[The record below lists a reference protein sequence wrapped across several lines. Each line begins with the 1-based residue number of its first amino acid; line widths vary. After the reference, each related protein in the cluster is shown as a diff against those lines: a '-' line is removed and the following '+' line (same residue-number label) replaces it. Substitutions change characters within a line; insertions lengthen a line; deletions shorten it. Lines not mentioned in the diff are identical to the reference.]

1 MENLFYQPEIS
12 NGSLF
17 LDQDESKHCAKV
29 LRKRPGEVIPV
40 TDGKGTCYTVKLT
53 DVAQHKCAFTIQ
65 SQIIQTKQ
73 NYHIH
78 LAISPTKNAD
88 RMEWMVEKCVEVG
101 IDTITFL
108 HCRNTERMTF
118 KTDRVERIALSAMKQ
133 SQRYYM
139 PTIEPLLPFK
149 EFTNQQQ
156 DHTEK
161 FIAYVDLTNPN
172 HLFHSAI
179 PRQHYVILIGPEGD
193 FTEEELRLAEAS
205 GFKKVSLGEYRLRTE
220 TAGLT
225 ACQILNLVNLIE

>member
-12 NGSLF
+12 NGLFF
-17 LDQDESKHCAKV
+17 LDHDESKHCARV
-29 LRKRPGEVIPV
+29 LRKRPGEVIQV
-40 TDGKGTCYTVKLT
+40 TDGKGTCYAVSLT
-53 DVAQHKCAFTIQ
+53 DVDQHKCSFTIQ
-65 SQIIQTKQ
+65 SKKIQERP
-73 NYHIH
+73 NYSIH

-101 IDTITFL
+101 VDTITFIQ
-108 HCRNTERMTF
+108 CRNTERKVF

-133 SQRYYM
+133 SQRYFM

-161 FIAYVDLTNPN
+161 FIAYVDRTNPN

-179 PRQHYVILIGPEGD
+179 PGQHYVILIGPEGD
-193 FTEEELRLAEAS
+193 FTEEELRLAKAS
-205 GFKKVSLGEYRLRTE
+205 GFKKVSLGRYRLRTE

-225 ACQILNLVNLIE
+225 ACQILNLVHLME